1 MDTSSGVSSIQDSSE
16 EQMLPPAA
24 AKSSGYETSKLGLDE
39 TENGG
44 EDLVQSQEYTI
55 ATHFVKVK
63 RSGTL
68 TDVTTLWDLVGTE
81 AVSGSLDS
89 VLDSRPGFDRLPS
102 INAFDKVC
110 V

>member
-1 MDTSSGVSSIQDSSE
+1 MDTTLPISAPDSSISHPQTPS
-16 EQMLPPAA
+16 
-24 AKSSGYETSKLGLDE
+24 KSSGYETSKLGCMEEMD
-39 TENGG
+39 NGCVG
-44 EDLVQSQEYTI
+44 LTSQEFTI

-68 TDVTTLWDLVGTE
+68 TEVTTLWDLVGTE

-102 INAFDKVC
+102 INAFDKVS
-110 V
+110 